1 MDRWSAESINRS
13 MEDIQRQTA
22 RMRSI
27 RFSVR
32 QVRAM
37 SDAQIMSIM
46 SGEAHIE
53 GTLYAD
59 TLHLLSAELNRREIQ
74 RSSKPHWT
82 TTPAFILSAVA
93 AVASVVAAVVSVVAL
108 LKVTEPASQAHQPAA
123 ESSSQPADSP
133 KPQAQQ

>member
-1 MDRWSAESINRS
+1 MEPWNADSANRAI
-13 MEDIQRQTA
+13 EITRRVTA
-22 RMRSI
+22 RTMPI

-32 QVRAM
+32 QIRVM

-46 SGEAHIE
+46 SGESDIE
-53 GTLYAD
+53 GTLYQD

-108 LKVTEPASQAHQPAA
+108 LKAPEPAPQAHQPAA
-123 ESSSQPADSP
+123 EHSSQPEGSP
-133 KPQAQQ
+133 KQQAPR